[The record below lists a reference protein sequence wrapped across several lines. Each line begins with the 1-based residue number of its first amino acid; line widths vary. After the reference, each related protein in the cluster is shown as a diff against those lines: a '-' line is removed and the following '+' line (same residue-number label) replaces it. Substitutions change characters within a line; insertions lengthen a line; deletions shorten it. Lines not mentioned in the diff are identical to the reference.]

1 MPQPE
6 RKRFVYNLNKFR
18 IVPQRKIDGRW
29 TLVRFI
35 GGGGNGV
42 VWQCRDLDGQEYAI
56 KMLKYAYKEPYARF
70 YNEVAFME
78 SFGDI
83 PGVLPVIAKH
93 IPVGRTQNDVTKVP
107 YYYVMPLAS
116 SLGKGIYG
124 ESIENKIRI
133 IRSLL
138 EMMVNLHERG
148 IAHRDIK
155 PANILLYNGQ
165 YVLSDFGLVFF
176 QGKSMKTPPGVAGLG
191 AKWTRSPQMERDSY
205 TADKYKAD
213 VYSMAK
219 TIWMIFTGDFTSF
232 EGQYNPA
239 SSILSLVKYLPGKYV
254 TPLDNLLERCTDNL
268 EDGRP
273 TAREMLDR
281 FNEWDDVNHNW
292 GKVNLLQW
300 VEINHKIFPLHEP
313 DHAEWSDMGRMVG
326 ILNILGTYDSLNH
339 LFFPNGGGLDLTG
352 ARLSKVPQSIELEFG
367 GLVFEAQPKKLVY
380 ERISEDFQWSYFRLE
395 LKEIEP
401 QFEQFVVDPYMEEYG
416 EITRADGSIAAISI
430 RKYDELDENEIAQLK
445 AKHVVRY
452 LKGSLVVFH
461 KNSLYNHLVSQYRGE
476 HDKLTAEEFK
486 KQITVLSHRFRGKT
500 IEDFMKKNSD

>member
-313 DHAEWSDMGRMVG
+313 D
-326 ILNILGTYDSLNH
+326 
-339 LFFPNGGGLDLTG
+339 
-352 ARLSKVPQSIELEFG
+352 
-367 GLVFEAQPKKLVY
+367 
-380 ERISEDFQWSYFRLE
+380 
-395 LKEIEP
+395 
-401 QFEQFVVDPYMEEYG
+401 
-416 EITRADGSIAAISI
+416 
-430 RKYDELDENEIAQLK
+430 
-445 AKHVVRY
+445 
-452 LKGSLVVFH
+452 
-461 KNSLYNHLVSQYRGE
+461 
-476 HDKLTAEEFK
+476 
-486 KQITVLSHRFRGKT
+486 
-500 IEDFMKKNSD
+500 